1 MSASSWVAPKVAST
15 TKSSRSAVSM
25 ACSLW
30 AETLWSMSLPAVS
43 HPPVSMSRNSQPCQS
58 TATSLRSRVTP
69 GRAST
74 MAALRPA
81 ILLSKVDLP
90 TLGRPTM
97 ATLGRRLFCRSPMI

>member
-1 MSASSWVAPKVAST
+1 
-15 TKSSRSAVSM
+15 
-25 ACSLW
+25 
-30 AETLWSMSLPAVS
+30 MSLPAVS

-97 ATLGRRLFCRSPMI
+97 ATLGRRLFWLSPMI